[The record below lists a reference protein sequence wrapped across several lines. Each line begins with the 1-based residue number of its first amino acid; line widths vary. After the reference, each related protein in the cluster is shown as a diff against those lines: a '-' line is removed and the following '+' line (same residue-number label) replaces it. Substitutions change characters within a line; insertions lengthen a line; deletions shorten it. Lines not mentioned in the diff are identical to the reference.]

1 MVWRGAGVPIG
12 VVARDQGIDRWHGR
26 GDQLPGT
33 RDIGLAAGAG
43 EQPVMADAMEP
54 LGQDVEHEAPDELVG
69 ASVMVRYRACPL

>member
-1 MVWRGAGVPIG
+1 MLRRSAGRCVIG
-12 VVARDQGIDRWHGR
+12 IVVLGRRLTGRHGR

-54 LGQDVEHEAPDELVG
+54 RGQDVEQEAS
-69 ASVMVRYRACPL
+69 A